1 VSACC
6 APGRDGEEPRPAAAP
21 VPVAGAPGA
30 HDDDLVTLP
39 GGTFRMGSDDGT
51 FPADR
56 EGPVRPVTVAPFR
69 IGRHAVTNDRFAAF
83 VAATGHVT
91 IAESDGWSFVFG
103 GLLPDDFP
111 DTRGVVGAEWWRQ
124 VFGASWRHPE
134 GPHSDLTGRG
144 DHPVVHVSWFDA
156 TAYCAWAGV
165 RLPTEEEWEYAA
177 RGGLDQAVYPWG
189 DELTPDGEHRCNI
202 WQGTFPS
209 HNTLDDGWLS
219 TAPVGSFPANGFGLY
234 DCSGNTWDWTD
245 TWFTPEQRVIRGGSY
260 LCHESYCN
268 RYRVSARTGNTP
280 DSTTGHMGFRVAADL
295 LV

>member
-56 EGPVRPVTVAPFR
+56 EGPVHPVTVAPFR

-209 HNTLDDGWLS
+209 HNTLDDGWLG